1 MKQNFNQLNPQNHDD
16 PYQEKKQ
23 SNSED
28 INKNSYGENFHD
40 HLLEQYKLYVEMMD
54 KVTER
59 RGQTNTFYI
68 SLLSGLLALL
78 SFLIDKD
85 SNLFSGER
93 NIFLLVFGILGIA
106 LCYVWHI
113 NINSYK
119 QLNSLKFKVINEIE
133 SYLPFR
139 CYYREWE
146 ILREEKKH
154 KYRRLNKVE
163 KFVPLILS
171 FPYFLLLIFAFLDLI
186 GISSICPQ

>member
-1 MKQNFNQLNPQNHDD
+1 MSQNFNQLNPQNNNDI
-16 PYQEKKQ
+16 YQQNNK
-23 SNSED
+23 SNFGD
-28 INKNSYGENFHD
+28 INKNSYGENFHE

-78 SFLIDKD
+78 SLLVNKD
-85 SNLFSGER
+85 NNLFSGDR
-93 NIFLLVFGILGIA
+93 NILLLILAILGIA
-106 LCYVWHI
+106 LCYVWHT

-133 SYLPFR
+133 SHLPFP

-146 ILREEKKH
+146 ILSEDKKNQ
-154 KYRRLNKVE
+154 YRRLNKVE

-171 FPYFLLLIFAFLDLI
+171 LPYFLLLIF
-186 GISSICPQ
+186 SIYSLFK

>member
-1 MKQNFNQLNPQNHDD
+1 MSQNINQLNHINNNDIYQQNN
-16 PYQEKKQ
+16 K
-23 SNSED
+23 SNFGD
-28 INKNSYGENFHD
+28 INKNSYGEKFHE

-59 RGQTNTFYI
+59 RGQTNTFNI

-78 SFLIDKD
+78 SLLVNKD
-85 SNLFSGER
+85 NNLFSGDQ
-93 NIFLLVFGILGIA
+93 NILLLLLAIFGIS
-106 LCYVWHI
+106 LCYVWQT

-133 SYLPFR
+133 SHLPFP

-146 ILREEKKH
+146 ILSESQKNPYK
-154 KYRRLNKVE
+154 RLNKVE

-171 FPYFLLLIFAFLDLI
+171 IPYILLFFY
-186 GISSICPQ
+186 STYNFFK